1 MSIRIYS
8 NIVRNISG
16 AFWLRDQQSKV
27 SDFTAQICEEIK
39 SYWPNICQMPKKISN
54 NHRHVE
60 ALRKNGRNALKNVNT
75 HTHGHMHTHKSKEI
89 NKQMDPS
96 KKKKSEGES
105 LKVVNSVYLPYK
117 EKTFSD
123 QMNGAKHS

>member
-89 NKQMDPS
+89 NKKMDPS
-96 KKKKSEGES
+96 KKKKNLKES
-105 LKVVNSVYLPYK
+105 PSKLSIQCTYLTRKRLSV
-117 EKTFSD
+117 TR
-123 QMNGAKHS
+123 